1 MPTDF
6 TDVLKRILSAQL
18 GPSYPPGFFTDR
30 TPLLGSIP
38 ELDSM
43 AVVGI
48 LTAIEEELGL
58 SIPDD
63 EISAEVFATFAELK
77 AFLERNAERT

>member
-1 MPTDF
+1 MDRTDA
-6 TDVLKRILSAQL
+6 LRQILSAQL
-18 GPSYPPGFFTDR
+18 GPGSYPPSHFRTD

-58 SIPDD
+58 TIEDD
-63 EISAEVFATFAELK
+63 DISAEIFETLGSLD
-77 AFLERNAERT
+77 AFVRERVGG

>member
-1 MPTDF
+1 MLSDHTDL
-6 TDVLKRILSAQL
+6 LKKILSAQL
-18 GPSYPPGFFTDR
+18 GPSYPPSSFTER

-48 LTAIEEELGL
+48 LTAIEEELGIA
-58 SIPDD
+58 IPDD
-63 EISAEVFATFAELK
+63 EISADAFATFADL
-77 AFLERNAERT
+77 ASFVARSSAGD

>member
-1 MPTDF
+1 MLSDHA
-6 TDVLKRILSAQL
+6 DLLKKILSAQL
-18 GPSYPPGFFTDR
+18 GPSYPPSFFTER

-48 LTAIEEELGL
+48 LTAIEEELGIT
-58 SIPDD
+58 IPDD
-63 EISAEVFATFAELK
+63 EISAEAFATFAD
-77 AFLERNAERT
+77 LESLVTINSARG